1 MGVFSSQC
9 VRRSGLICWV
19 TGRLLHVCIKDSPP
33 LAQLGALGRDHYH
46 EREEADRRRR
56 EQNIHFQDGRYGVKP
71 PPMYSDALMQ
81 KGRGFDS

>member
-1 MGVFSSQC
+1 VILMLVG
-9 VRRSGLICWV
+9 
-19 TGRLLHVCIKDSPP
+19 TGRTLHVSYKSTPP
-33 LAQLGALGRDHYH
+33 IAITHYYHQHQQSMEARDPFA

-81 KGRGFDS
+81 KGRGFAR